1 MILDF
6 NDNWT
11 FRREGEQKAVPIRLP
26 HDAMLIEPRRP
37 DARGGT
43 NNGYF
48 PGGVYVYEKRFDLD
62 AADVGKSFVLHF
74 EGVYR
79 DCTVSVN
86 GRVVCRHRYGFTAF
100 DADSSDF
107 VQAGENTV
115 TVRVDNSLQPN
126 CRWYTGSGIYRPVT
140 LLVRDRD
147 YVKTLRIRTIS
158 ADPATIEV
166 ETDGDAVTIYDG
178 ETVVA
183 SGKPGLLTVPDAKL
197 WSDRT
202 PHLYTCAVRKGSDE
216 RRERFGI
223 RELKW
228 SAKTGLTVN
237 GKTVK
242 LRGGCI
248 HHDHGVLGA
257 CEYRESEERR
267 IRILKEQGFNAVRI
281 AHNPASQITLE
292 TCDRLG
298 MYVMDECFD
307 GWYVPKTY
315 HDYSRHF
322 SEDWKA
328 DLAAMVESARNH
340 PSVILYSIGNE
351 VSETATGKGAEVC
364 GELADFVRSL
374 DPTRPVTAG
383 INVLLNVYAKMGLG
397 VYKEKG
403 EYRPEPL
410 ENIGSYREKKSGS
423 AFFNAMANKL
433 GRLMFLMS
441 AGKKGE
447 NAVKGAA
454 KHLDIV
460 GYNYASSRYDA
471 DAKAHPERISVG
483 SETMAADLPY
493 NWERV
498 KQYPQLVGDFVWS
511 AWDYIGEACIGD
523 WTYHSYPGLPL
534 LAGQGMIDITGKPL
548 ATMAF
553 LQIVW
558 GVRKE
563 PFLAVSPLN
572 HAHET
577 PSKGAWQF
585 TNGIDSWTWQGYEGE
600 KATVEVYSAEPRVR
614 LKLDGRT
621 VGERKTKNNRAVFR
635 LRYAPGT
642 LRAEALS
649 EDGKIIS
656 TSELKTGRSETIL
669 SIRPEKAVA
678 KPGEI
683 VYVPVEF
690 TDKDGV
696 LKPYLEKTVA
706 LSITGGELLGFGS
719 ALCKTDEVFD
729 QPHHR
734 TYRGR
739 ALAVVR
745 AGAQKNVI
753 IRAESEELSGLVE
766 IEVAE

>member
-100 DADSSDF
+100 DADSTDF

-228 SAKTGLTVN
+228 SARDGLTVN
-237 GKTVK
+237 GESVK
-242 LRGGCI
+242 LRGECI

-351 VSETATGKGAEVC
+351 VSETATHKGVEIC

-403 EYRPEPL
+403 KYRPEPL

-433 GRLMFLMS
+433 GKLMFLMS

-553 LQIVW
+553 MQIVW

-656 TSELKTGRSETIL
+656 TSELKTGGSETIL

-678 KPGEI
+678 KPGDI
-683 VYVPVEF
+683 VYVPIEF

-753 IRAESEELSGLVE
+753 IRAESEALSGMVE

>member
-1 MILDF
+1 MELNF
-6 NDNWT
+6 NQGWR
-11 FRREGEQKAVPIRLP
+11 FRRAGGAWERITLP
-26 HDAMLIEPRRP
+26 HDAMITEKRSASAP
-37 DARGGT
+37 GGV
-43 NNGYF
+43 NSGYF
-48 PGGVYVYEKRFDLD
+48 PGGKYEYEKRFSVTDPD
-62 AADVGKSFVLHF
+62 KSYILHF
-74 EGVYR
+74 EGVYQN
-79 DCTVSVN
+79 CTVSV
-86 GRVVCRHRYGFTAF
+86 GGVLCGSHRYGYTAF
-100 DADSSDF
+100 DVDISAA
-107 VQAGENTV
+107 VKAGENLMTV
-115 TVRVDNSLQPN
+115 TLDNSLQPN
-126 CRWYTGSGIYRPVT
+126 CRWYSGSGIYRDV
-140 LLVRDRD
+140 
-147 YVKTLRIRTIS
+147 TLRIRDQNYIRTLQIETLSIS
-158 ADPATIEV
+158 PAVVRITS
-166 ETDGDAVTIYDG
+166 DADAVEIYDG
-178 ETVVA
+178 DVLVV
-183 SGKPGLLTVPDAKL
+183 SGKPGPLTIPNAKL
-197 WSDRT
+197 WSAAQ
-202 PHLYTCAVRKGSDE
+202 PQLYRCRAKSATDE
-216 RRERFGI
+216 AWVTFGI

-228 SAKTGLTVN
+228 NAKTGLTVN
-237 GKTVK
+237 GEPVK

-257 CEYRESEERR
+257 CEYRESEARR

-281 AHNPASQITLE
+281 VHNPASQITLE

-340 PSVILYSIGNE
+340 PSVVMYSIGNE
-351 VSETATGKGAEVC
+351 VSETATEKGTEVC
-364 GELADFVRSL
+364 GELAGFVRSL

-383 INVLLNVYAKMGLG
+383 INVLLNVYAKIGLG

-403 EYRPEPL
+403 EYRPEPR
-410 ENIGSYREKKSGS
+410 EVKAGYREKKSGS

-433 GRLMFLMS
+433 GKLMFLMS

-511 AWDYIGEACIGD
+511 AWDYLGEACIGD
-523 WTYHSYPGLPL
+523 WTYHSDPGLPL

-548 ATMAF
+548 AAMAF
-553 LQIVW
+553 LQTVW
-558 GVRKE
+558 GLRKE
-563 PFLAVSPLN
+563 PFIAVSPLN
-572 HAHET
+572 HAGET

-600 KATVEVYSAEPRVR
+600 TATVEVYAAASKVR
-614 LKLDGRT
+614 LTLNGKI
-621 VGERKTKNNRAVFR
+621 VGEKKLKKFRALFR

-642 LRAEALS
+642 LRAEALDK
-649 EDGKIIS
+649 DGKIIS
-656 TSELKTGRSETIL
+656 ASELQTGGTETIL
-669 SIRPEKAVA
+669 SVRPEKSSV

-683 VYVPVEF
+683 VYVPIEF
-690 TDKDGV
+690 TDQNGI
-696 LKPYLEKTVA
+696 LKPFIEEAVE
-706 LSITGGELLGFGS
+706 LSVTGGELLGFGS

-729 QPHHR
+729 KPCHR
-734 TYRGR
+734 TCRGR

-753 IRAESEELSGLVE
+753 IRAESEALSGMVE

>member
-100 DADSSDF
+100 DADSTDF

-147 YVKTLRIRTIS
+147 YVKTLRIRTVS

-202 PHLYTCAVRKGSDE
+202 PHLYTCAVRKGDDE

-228 SAKTGLTVN
+228 SAQDGLTVN
-237 GKTVK
+237 GESVK

-257 CEYRESEERR
+257 CEYRESEFRR
-267 IRILKEQGFNAVRI
+267 IRILKENGFNAVRVS
-281 AHNPASQITLE
+281 HNPASRILLDA
-292 TCDRLG
+292 CDEIG
-298 MYVMDECFD
+298 MYVLDESFD
-307 GWYVPKTY
+307 GWYTPKTY
-315 HDYSRHF
+315 HDYARVF
-322 SEDWKA
+322 A
-328 DLAAMVESARNH
+328 DEWQNDLRAMVASAYNH
-340 PSVILYSIGNE
+340 PCVILYSIGNE
-351 VSETATGKGAEVC
+351 VTETAEEKGVALC
-364 GELADFVRSL
+364 KRMRDYVRGM
-374 DPTRPVTAG
+374 DDTRPVTAG
-383 INVLLNVYAKMGLG
+383 INVLLDVYARRGIGIYRDKGAYTPELQ
-397 VYKEKG
+397 KEN
-403 EYRPEPL
+403 RR
-410 ENIGSYREKKSGS
+410 YRERKTGS
-423 AFFNAMANKL
+423 AFFNYWTQKL
-433 GRLMFLMS
+433 GGLMFSMS
-441 AGKKGE
+441 KGKTAEKILC
-447 NAVKGAA
+447 ALAPS
-454 KHLDIV
+454 LDIV
-460 GYNYASSRYDA
+460 GLNYASSRYDA
-471 DAKAHPERISVG
+471 DARNYPDRLMLG
-483 SETMAADLPY
+483 TETMCADLPY
-493 NWERV
+493 NWARV
-498 KQYPQLVGDFVWS
+498 QQYPQLLGDFVWA
-511 AWDYIGEACIGD
+511 AWDYIGETCMG
-523 WTYHSYPGLPL
+523 WYYPSYPGLPL
-534 LAGQGMIDITGKPL
+534 LSGQGMIDITGLPL
-548 ATMAF
+548 AQMAF
-553 LQIVW
+553 LQTVW
-558 GVRKE
+558 GFRKE
-563 PFLAVSPLN
+563 PYIGVRPLN
-572 HAHET
+572 HGRET
-577 PSKGAWQF
+577 PVKGAWQF
-585 TNGIDSWTWQGYEGE
+585 TNALDSWTWHGFEGT
-600 KATVEVYSAEPRVR
+600 KATVEVYADAASVR
-614 LKLDGRT
+614 LSLNGKT
-621 VGERKTKNNRAVFR
+621 VGVRPVKTYKAVFR
-635 LRYAPGT
+635 VPYAPGT
-642 LRAEALS
+642 LRAEAL
-649 EDGKIIS
+649 DGRGSPIS
-656 TSELKTGRSETIL
+656 MSELHTGAEETIL
-669 SIRPEKAVA
+669 SVRPEKAVA
-678 KPGEI
+678 KPGDI

-696 LKPYLEKTVA
+696 LKPYLEKMVA
-706 LSITGGELLGFGS
+706 LSVTGGELLGFGS

-753 IRAESEELSGLVE
+753 IRAESGACSGEAE
-766 IEVAE
+766 IEVQK

>member
-6 NDNWT
+6 NGNWT

-100 DADSSDF
+100 DADSTDF

-147 YVKTLRIRTIS
+147 YVKTLRIRTVS

-228 SAKTGLTVN
+228 SARDGLTVN
-237 GKTVK
+237 GESVK

-292 TCDRLG
+292 ACDRLG

-351 VSETATGKGAEVC
+351 VSETATHKGVEIC

-433 GRLMFLMS
+433 GKLMFLMS

-553 LQIVW
+553 MQIVW

-600 KATVEVYSAEPRVR
+600 NATVEVYSAEPRVR

-656 TSELKTGRSETIL
+656 TSELKTGGSETIL

-678 KPGEI
+678 KPGDI
-683 VYVPVEF
+683 VYVPIEF

-753 IRAESEELSGLVE
+753 IRAESEALSGMAE